1 MLKRTTIAWFAA
13 ALVLAAPATAREFSA
28 SAWLPDTHPLT
39 KYGYLEWAKKV
50 EEASGGAL
58 KPNVFTGTVLLPP
71 AAHLSGLRD
80 GVTDM
85 TYHGGTYTAKELPI
99 DNLIAQTMFNYAD
112 YFTTAFAFTDF
123 AMTDPDSLAQFK
135 DNGIV
140 FGGGS
145 STPQYVLF
153 CREKV
158 TSLADIRG
166 KKLRLAISGAH
177 AAWAESVDAVQVSVV
192 SSEMYSGLDKGQ
204 LDCASNGA
212 NEMKTRSLWDVAK
225 HTTLV
230 ELGVYWA
237 GWQYGFNRG
246 FWASLSDDERRILF
260 DTIADQ
266 TVDTGLGYLASAD
279 EALAEAKDH
288 GVTIHEPE
296 ADLVKSIEDHKIV
309 VREWAINYGK
319 EKLGLEDPEAIL
331 VRFEE
336 RYAKWERLLE
346 GIDRSD
352 AAALKAVLKK
362 NLYDGIDVSTYGL
375 D

>member
-1 MLKRTTIAWFAA
+1 MLKRATVAWVAA
-13 ALVLAAPATAREFSA
+13 ALVVAAPAIAREFSA

-39 KYGYLEWAKKV
+39 KFGYLDWAKKV
-50 EEASGGAL
+50 EAASGGAL
-58 KPNVFTGTVLLPP
+58 KPNVFTGTVMLPP

-80 GVTDM
+80 GVADM

-99 DNLIAQTMFNYAD
+99 DNLIAQTMFSYAD
-112 YFTTAFAFTDF
+112 YFTTAFAYTDF
-123 AMTDPDSLAQFK
+123 AMTDPDSRAQFK
-135 DNGIV
+135 GNGIV
-140 FGGGS
+140 FGGAS

-158 TSLADIRG
+158 TSLADVKG

-177 AAWAESVDAVQVSVV
+177 AAWAKSVDAVQVSVV

-212 NEMKTRSLWDVAK
+212 NEMKSRSLWDVAK
-225 HTTLV
+225 HVTLV

-246 FWASLSDDERRILF
+246 FWGSLSDGERRILL

-279 EALAEAKDH
+279 EAIAEAKDH
-288 GVTIHEPE
+288 GVTIHRPE
-296 ADLVKSIEDHKIV
+296 ADLVKSIEDHRTV
-309 VREWAINYGK
+309 VRQWAIDYGK
-319 EKLGLEDPEAIL
+319 ETLGLDDPEAIL
-331 VRFEE
+331 VRFEA
-336 RYAKWERLLE
+336 RYAKWEKLLD
-346 GIDRSD
+346 GVDRSD
-352 AAALKAVLKK
+352 AAALKAVLKE
-362 NLYDGIDVSTYGL
+362 NLYDKVDVSAYGL

>member
-177 AAWAESVDAVQVSVV
+177 AAWAESIDAVQVSVV